1 MEVRKAALQAA
12 VEGLE
17 KPAPVD
23 KTELHTLYNAN
34 VDKTAEKYTE
44 TSWRTFHDALTV
56 AKAILDKAGATQAEI
71 DAAKSALKAAADAL
85 KETGDR
91 SRLQ

>member
-17 KPAPVD
+17 KPAPGD
-23 KTELHTLYNAN
+23 KTELQTLYNAN
-34 VDKTAEKYTE
+34 ADKTAEKYTE